1 MKLSK
6 EKFMFQQ
13 LRRKFSVC
21 CWKRCGERSC

>member
-13 LRRKFSVC
+13 FLRKS
-21 CWKRCGERSC
+21 